1 MKTKQTHNIYK
12 PAKIKVFSMGRIKT
26 AMVKNLTKKLYKNHK
41 PLFKED
47 FNENKLVL
55 ADLIKTESKKLR
67 NVIAGYLTRLVKQER
82 LENT

>member
-1 MKTKQTHNIYK
+1 
-12 PAKIKVFSMGRIKT
+12 MGRIKT
-26 AMVKNLTKKLYKNHK
+26 SMIKNLTKKLYNNHK

-55 ADLIKTESKKLR
+55 KDLIKTESKKLR